1 MISMMPSDCRDS
13 LIDALMRALDAV
25 HSVTTGCA
33 ADGASTDGGS
43 SPSNLS
49 LLPVERLEAIIALLA
64 TAPAIMAASPPGVT
78 KGRIAALLEPEERR
92 HAGLLMEWLDR
103 AGVLVEPRSEA
114 LRWREPRPFCSN
126 DIAWIATQ
134 VRSVCMEAL

>member
-1 MISMMPSDCRDS
+1 MMPSDCRDS
-13 LIDALMRALDAV
+13 LIDALMRALDAA

-33 ADGASTDGGS
+33 ADGGS

-103 AGVLVEPRSEA
+103 AGVLIEPRSEA